1 MLRLRGRPCFRPA
14 AGLCAGAAP
23 LTLEAFGL
31 PFREQT
37 MNIEDVQPLSRA
49 RVQGMSSTEYDEAE
63 MAIIHRIIQIAEKHC
78 AENGVELKIDKKPT
92 TYWFLF
98 GCNLDAALIPH
109 AGLLGDAKYLAFLR
123 RLFEEI
129 FDFLMFAYD
138 GEPAYTI
145 HELSR
150 AFGSSISTG
159 PVLPML
165 LPARAHPILAAVSE
179 IADAEH
185 EELMRRQDQMGY

>member
-1 MLRLRGRPCFRPA
+1 MTSA
-14 AGLCAGAAP
+14 A
-23 LTLEAFGL
+23 
-31 PFREQT
+31 
-37 MNIEDVQPLSRA
+37 
-49 RVQGMSSTEYDEAE
+49 YDDAE
-63 MAIIHRIIQIAEKHC
+63 VAIIQRIIQIAERHC
-78 AENGVELKIDKKPT
+78 AGKGLELKIDRKPT
-92 TYWFLF
+92 SYWFLF

-109 AGLLGDAKYLAFLR
+109 AGILGDAEHLAFLR

-138 GEPAYTI
+138 GAPARTI

-150 AFGSSISTG
+150 AFGSRIGTG

-165 LPARAHPILAAVSE
+165 LPATAHSVLAAVRE

-185 EELMRRQDQMGY
+185 EELLRRQDQMGY

>member
-1 MLRLRGRPCFRPA
+1 
-14 AGLCAGAAP
+14 
-23 LTLEAFGL
+23 
-31 PFREQT
+31 
-37 MNIEDVQPLSRA
+37 
-49 RVQGMSSTEYDEAE
+49 MSSAEYDQAE
-63 MAIIHRIIQIAEKHC
+63 MAIIHHIIRIAEKHC

-92 TYWFLF
+92 SYWFLF
-98 GCNLDAALIPH
+98 GTNLDAALIPH
-109 AGLLGDAKYLAFLR
+109 AVLLGDAGYLAFLR
-123 RLFEEI
+123 RMFEEI

-138 GEPAYTI
+138 GEPAYVI

-150 AFGSSISTG
+150 AFGSGISTG

-165 LPARAHPILAAVSE
+165 LPARAHSVLTAVSE

>member
-1 MLRLRGRPCFRPA
+1 
-14 AGLCAGAAP
+14 
-23 LTLEAFGL
+23 
-31 PFREQT
+31 
-37 MNIEDVQPLSRA
+37 MNIEDIQPLSQSRL
-49 RVQGMSSTEYDEAE
+49 QGMSSTERDEAE

-78 AENGVELKIDKKPT
+78 AGNGLELKIDKKPT
-92 TYWFLF
+92 SYWFLF
-98 GCNLDAALIPH
+98 GIDLDAALIPH
-109 AGLLGDAKYLAFLR
+109 AGVLGDAKHLAFLR

-138 GEPAYTI
+138 GAPAYAI

-150 AFGSSISTG
+150 AFGSRISTG

-165 LPARAHPILAAVSE
+165 LPARAHPVLAAVSE